1 MKRDKRRKLQIGK
14 KRFSLESQ
22 FFEAL
27 RYVKESRNY
36 IYLVIGIFLLSAL
49 IAFVYPSN
57 FSFFDN
63 LLRDL
68 LDKTMG
74 LSGFS
79 LISYIF
85 TNNVLSAFLG
95 LFFGIFLGLFSFI
108 NGMINGAVLGY
119 VFAKIY
125 AINGINDFW
134 RILPHGVF
142 ELPAIF
148 IALGL
153 GVKLGF
159 FIFSRNMKEEFFRR
173 FYNSFLTFLL
183 IIVPLLV
190 LAAIIEGLLITLLG

>member
-1 MKRDKRRKLQIGK
+1 MKRNKIKKLQIRK

-27 RYVKESRNY
+27 KYIKESRNY

-49 IAFVYPSN
+49 IAFIYPSN

-68 LDKTMG
+68 LDKTEG

-85 TNNVLSAFLG
+85 TNNVLSASLG
-95 LFFGIFLGLFSFI
+95 LFFGIFLGIFSFI

-159 FIFSRNMKEEFFRR
+159 FIFNRNMKEEFLRR
-173 FYNSFLTFLL
+173 FYNSFLAFLL
-183 IIVPLLV
+183 IIVPLLI
-190 LAAIIEGLLITLLG
+190 LAAIIEGLMITLLG

>member
-27 RYVKESRNY
+27 RYIKESRNY

-68 LDKTMG
+68 LDKTRG

>member
-1 MKRDKRRKLQIGK
+1 MKRNKIRKLQIGK

-27 RYVKESRNY
+27 KYIKESRNY

-49 IAFVYPSN
+49 IAFIYPSN

-68 LDKTMG
+68 LDKTKG

-85 TNNVLSAFLG
+85 TNNVFSAFLG

-108 NGMINGAVLGY
+108 NSMINGAVLGY

-125 AINGINDFW
+125 AINGTNDFW

-153 GVKLGF
+153 GIKLGL
-159 FIFSRNMKEEFFRR
+159 FIFSRNMKEEFLRR
-173 FYNSFLTFLL
+173 FYNSFLAFLL
-183 IIVPLLV
+183 IIVPLLI
-190 LAAIIEGLLITLLG
+190 LAAIIEGLMITLLG

>member
-68 LDKTMG
+68 LDKTRG